1 VQPKVL
7 LQDAATSEPEVCQH
21 SYLLITSATWQ
32 QYVADFTLEQFG
44 FETEM
49 WFCVCEEYEA
59 MSRVEWC
66 EEVSEAFIESHWGGL
81 SHVDGKDWV
90 RWGKKRAV
98 ELAGV
103 LKYNPRYQQAVILL
117 LLGWLVYAMA
127 AYGVIYLG

>member
-1 VQPKVL
+1 MQPKVL

-21 SYLLITSATWQ
+21 SYLLITSATGR

-49 WFCVCEEYEA
+49 WFCVREEYEA
-59 MSRVEWC
+59 MSRVKWC

-90 RWGKKRAV
+90 R
-98 ELAGV
+98 
-103 LKYNPRYQQAVILL
+103 
-117 LLGWLVYAMA
+117 
-127 AYGVIYLG
+127 